1 MRFTTLAF
9 LLITAGGLTNAAPL
23 ESRQDNCPVT
33 TTGDWTWKITKF
45 TGRRPEGNYYSVLSF
60 HITATNEGGWLD
72 FNCSASAAWLQD
84 DVFLTCGPNSGISF
98 AFQSRY
104 NGLIVRH
111 GNTLNPKIGTATI
124 PTVCRASGD
133 GPNDQ
138 VCEGVAD
145 RYVSLVDLPNL

>member
-111 GNTLNPKIGTATI
+111 GNTL
-124 PTVCRASGD
+124 
-133 GPNDQ
+133 
-138 VCEGVAD
+138 
-145 RYVSLVDLPNL
+145 